1 MKQAL
6 EYEEWKST
14 RHNKKLNRSKSAK
27 SRNVSNK
34 RNDSINKNR
43 DDDAAGTLRA
53 VLAKNYQEMIRVHGK
68 VA

>member
-14 RHNKKLNRSKSAK
+14 RHKKKLNRSKSAK
-27 SRNVSNK
+27 SRN
-34 RNDSINKNR
+34 DSRNKNR